1 MSLPAHL
8 APAPPACAPVPSFD
22 ATVPEALAGA
32 RLDRAVAHLGA
43 CSRREARL
51 AIATGAI
58 FLGRDRVRIFTR
70 QVRPGQRVRCAAAT
84 STTAAVAP
92 REAASPAQ
100 SLAVFYLDAD
110 VVVVNKPAGLL
121 SEPDRFGAPAVPDV
135 LAALLRRR
143 GEQDALWLVHRLD
156 AGTSG
161 LLLLARRRPVARR
174 LYAAF
179 AAREVDKVYHAAT
192 LGPYAGPRELR
203 APVAR
208 VAGTRH
214 GVRDDGRPAHTRFSA
229 LATYPGWSL
238 VEARP
243 VTGRTHQI
251 RVHLA
256 HLGHPLLGD
265 ALYGGPRY
273 LRWPVANGGTG
284 SGALGRPLL
293 HAHAL
298 RLEHPGGRGLP
309 PLDLTLG
316 VPADFAVD
324 AAAHAHR
331 R

>member
-1 MSLPAHL
+1 MPASAHL
-8 APAPPACAPVPSFD
+8 APTSPPAAPVAAFD

-58 FLGRDRVRIFTR
+58 LLGRDRVRIFTR
-70 QVRPGQRVRCAAAT
+70 QVRAGQRVRCAAAT
-84 STTAAVAP
+84 NVAPTAAS
-92 REAASPAQ
+92 REAATPAQ
-100 SLAVFYLDAD
+100 LLAVVHLDAD

-143 GEQDALWLVHRLD
+143 GELDALWLVHRLD

-161 LLLLARRRPVARR
+161 LLLLARRRSVARR

-192 LGPYAGPRELR
+192 LGTFAGSRELH

-214 GVRDDGRPAHTRFSA
+214 GVRDDGRPAHTRFCA
-229 LATYPGWSL
+229 LAAHPGWSL

-273 LRWPVANGGTG
+273 LSCPAANGGTG
-284 SGALGRPLL
+284 TSALGRPLL

-309 PLDLTLG
+309 PLQLTLAA
-316 VPADFAVD
+316 PSDFALD
-324 AAAHAHR
+324 PAAHVLR